1 MINWLEL
8 IFVMSVVS
16 SIMFGAVL
24 LIERFYKTE
33 YIEYVY
39 FMMKV
44 VLIIFLIPMFILITK
59 IVMDSMGYTIND
71 IHGDDIMSVI
81 CFNRYN
87 IAMLPHIQAAAI
99 CIFAIWGL
107 GAILTF
113 INSFIK
119 GRRLLHHLI
128 KRSETISKKELDCM
142 IEKAKTEEQWHFL
155 YYYAQWPHMLRHP
168 E

>member
-1 MINWLEL
+1 
-8 IFVMSVVS
+8 
-16 SIMFGAVL
+16 
-24 LIERFYKTE
+24 
-33 YIEYVY
+33 
-39 FMMKV
+39 
-44 VLIIFLIPMFILITK
+44 MFILITK

-71 IHGDDIMSVI
+71 IHGDDIMSII

-128 KRSETISKKELDCM
+128 KSSETISKKELDCM
-142 IEKAKTEEQWHFL
+142 IEKAKTELDIRKLPVLYKSHLISTPFL
-155 YYYAQWPHMLRHP
+155 TGIFNPKIIFPGRDFSEEEWDLMFLSQYH
-168 E
+168 

>member
-44 VLIIFLIPMFILITK
+44 VLIIFLIPMFILIMK

-81 CFNRYN
+81 FLIVTILPCF
-87 IAMLPHIQAAAI
+87 P
-99 CIFAIWGL
+99 IFRLLQYVFSSYGDWGL
-107 GAILTF
+107 
-113 INSFIK
+113 S
-119 GRRLLHHLI
+119 
-128 KRSETISKKELDCM
+128 
-142 IEKAKTEEQWHFL
+142 
-155 YYYAQWPHMLRHP
+155 
-168 E
+168 